1 MLFWLIMCGKTRR
14 DRFRNDIREEVRVA
28 AIVEKTVENRL
39 RWFGHVECW
48 LCSKKSRPHG
58 GQSSH

>member
-1 MLFWLIMCGKTRR
+1 MCGKTRR

-39 RWFGHVECW
+39 RWFGHVEC
-48 LCSKKSRPHG
+48 
-58 GQSSH
+58 